1 MITATI
7 YNGRDNTLKLQLT
20 SDDVAINHAA
30 LTRVQLKIGAVLLD
44 STVTPGL
51 FIIASDSVEIKL
63 GQAGLADGWHS
74 GMLIAFDS
82 QHTNGL
88 VFGQYLITLVSI

>member
-20 SDDVAINHAA
+20 SDDVVINHAA
-30 LTRVQLKIGAVLLD
+30 LTRVQMKVGTLLLD
-44 STVTPGL
+44 SAVTPSL
-51 FIIASDSVEIKL
+51 FMIASDSVEIKL
-63 GQAGLADGWHS
+63 GQAGLVDGWYS
-74 GMLIAFDS
+74 GVLIAFDS

-88 VFGQYLITLVSI
+88 VFGQYSITLVSV